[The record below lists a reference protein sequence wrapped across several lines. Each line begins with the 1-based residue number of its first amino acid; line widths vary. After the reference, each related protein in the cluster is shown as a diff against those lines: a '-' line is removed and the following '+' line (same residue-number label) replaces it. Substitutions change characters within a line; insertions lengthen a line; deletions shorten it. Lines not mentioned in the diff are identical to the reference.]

1 MLRLFGDPYGNRT
14 SIILQIS
21 FNAIRT
27 NDNFI
32 TGMDFIKGYFYIC
45 VVQSVVLFIDND
57 YIHIR
62 RAINAKGITT
72 NGKNEFAARDF
83 PQTRY
88 TRMLLES
95 QQVYRVTP
103 LDPHERVF
111 GSTGQLCY
119 RKRWGI
125 YCRYNGIPYITPY
138 ELRHTFSSIY
148 KNHFSNWVY
157 EELVGHTHPGV
168 NGVYMH
174 PMDGDMDGVP
184 ALLDSLLDERLSLG
198 RAKRMLLSNGQ
209 TK

>member
-1 MLRLFGDPYGNRT
+1 MGLEWGD
-14 SIILQIS
+14 
-21 FNAIRT
+21 
-27 NDNFI
+27 
-32 TGMDFIKGYFYIC
+32 
-45 VVQSVVLFIDND
+45 IDND

-138 ELRHTFSSIY
+138 ELRHTFSSIDAVTLSR
-148 KNHFSNWVY
+148 KKA
-157 EELVGHTHPGV
+157 
-168 NGVYMH
+168 
-174 PMDGDMDGVP
+174 VP
-184 ALLDSLLDERLSLG
+184 SPAAASTSQRRLPPRTG
-198 RAKRMLLSNGQ
+198 RASSSGICISLTLRWPNLKSTFM
-209 TK
+209 T